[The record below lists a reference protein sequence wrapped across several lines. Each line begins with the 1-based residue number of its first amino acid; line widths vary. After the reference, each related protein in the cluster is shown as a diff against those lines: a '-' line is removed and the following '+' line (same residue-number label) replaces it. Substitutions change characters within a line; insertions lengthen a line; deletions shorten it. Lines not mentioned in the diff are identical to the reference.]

1 MCVCVCVLC
10 NPHIVPTRFVQP
22 TFRVCSVVVDAGWSV
37 DAAAGRASDV
47 PSRVSSARLLSVVF
61 RRQDAVHVKPAGVPL
76 SALAEARRAHPH
88 RDRRAA
94 EVRQNYA
101 YVDGRRRSK
110 RVVWSL
116 RFCRFCPS
124 CRPTNSVKAR
134 TECTT
139 VNRMQ

>member
-1 MCVCVCVLC
+1 M
-10 NPHIVPTRFVQP
+10 QP

-47 PSRVSSARLLSVVF
+47 PSRVSSARLLSVIF

-94 EVRQNYA
+94 QVRQNYA
-101 YVDGRRRSK
+101 YVDDRRRSK
-110 RVVWSL
+110 RVVWFTFLSFL
-116 RFCRFCPS
+116 PFLPPNQQRQS
-124 CRPTNSVKAR
+124 TH
-134 TECTT
+134 
-139 VNRMQ
+139 